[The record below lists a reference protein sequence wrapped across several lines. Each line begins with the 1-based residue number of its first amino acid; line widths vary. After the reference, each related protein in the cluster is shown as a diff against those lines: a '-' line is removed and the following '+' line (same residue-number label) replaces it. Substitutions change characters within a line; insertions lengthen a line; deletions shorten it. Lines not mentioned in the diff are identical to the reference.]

1 MWLPAWGVDLDMLV
15 ERFASQGPIAFVGA
29 AKTWRGRWY
38 RIERIAALKVE
49 TRAAPAL
56 VHERFAALK
65 VETRAAP
72 SLMRETLDCGDR
84 TLQEASAAHTSS
96 GELPAD
102 SSGLVAIA
110 PRLEH
115 FLADCYIV
123 ELDVTGQDFRYL
135 QQEFVLAG
143 IKSPITE
150 ARRVDARRVLPEH
163 VCRCLEAF
171 LRFYCVPTIG
181 HARGAGAALTRAT
194 GAGRGVQ
201 QLPTPGPRRPDG
213 PGLGTLGSVAA

>member
-1 MWLPAWGVDLDMLV
+1 M
-15 ERFASQGPIAFVGA
+15 
-29 AKTWRGRWY
+29 
-38 RIERIAALKVE
+38 
-49 TRAAPAL
+49 
-56 VHERFAALK
+56 
-65 VETRAAP
+65 
-72 SLMRETLDCGDR
+72 
-84 TLQEASAAHTSS
+84 LQEASAAHTSS

-102 SSGLVAIA
+102 SSGFVAIA

-143 IKSPITE
+143 VQSPIAE

-201 QLPTPGPRRPDG
+201 QLPARGPRRPDG
-213 PGLGTLGSVAA
+213 PGLDTLGSVAA

>member
-1 MWLPAWGVDLDMLV
+1 MWLPAWRVDLDMLV
-15 ERFASQGPIAFVGA
+15 ERFASQCPIAFFGA
-29 AKTWRGRWY
+29 AKTWRGRRY
-38 RIERIAALKVE
+38 RIA
-49 TRAAPAL
+49 
-56 VHERFAALK
+56 RFAALK

-143 IKSPITE
+143 IKSLITE

-163 VCRCLEAF
+163 VCRRLEAF

-201 QLPTPGPRRPDG
+201 QL
-213 PGLGTLGSVAA
+213 GTLGSVAA